1 MNIKCP
7 HCGTDY
13 EVEEKDMYR
22 YTKCEVCGKGFVIGA
37 TKSLQKV
44 DGGGSEEEEQKK
56 KPTLG
61 IRRPSHQTSQKAAIM
76 DDKLCAAINYQLSAK
91 AIETPKRVVMAA
103 EERVKT
109 FEEMRCKNARQNIR
123 YEELVAM
130 NRVAYEQRKKKERQ
144 AALIKYSVYTVLFAL
159 CCTGSYIVWNKYEAR
174 KKRESALAAEEDR
187 RIEEAAYR
195 KAEEQRI
202 ATEEAARKR
211 TEKKLA
217 LERRLEVER
226 LAREKQREEERL
238 AWERKCE
245 AERLARERERQEREE
260 KLAADRRRKEEERKA
275 AQQARE
281 AKRLLDERKREEER
295 LAKDVESRRQQESQ
309 KKSRVIEERRVY
321 VGKTPQTVSK
331 QSSVDKKYEFDFF
344 AARRG
349 MGGSV
354 LEALVRK
361 LNGSI
366 TDDKMSH
373 TSARTARATAMM
385 SIAGTI
391 GPIEYERQIRT
402 KRTTSTQAIGGFQG
416 YADGEVVSGTVYGP
430 VGSIK
435 EKVGGYVA
443 KVPTGFRKAFD
454 QMMSVARRGH
464 SRANAE
470 AGACIFVDATK
481 GQIGMDERK
490 ALAMFTKAADLGDAD
505 GMYMQAFCL
514 FYGIGKKDVHKAYR
528 ILLIWREQVA
538 SETLRNS
545 GWARRRL
552 DEAQQLGY

>member
-1 MNIKCP
+1 MRRISFAAGAPLATSSGEGKATNKRMNIKCS

-44 DGGGSEEEEQKK
+44 DGGGCEEEKQKK
-56 KPTLG
+56 MPTLG
-61 IRRPSHQTSQKAAIM
+61 IRRPPHQTSH
-76 DDKLCAAINYQLSAK
+76 
-91 AIETPKRVVMAA
+91 
-103 EERVKT
+103 
-109 FEEMRCKNARQNIR
+109 QNIR

-130 NRVAYEQRKKKERQ
+130 NHVAYEQRKKKECQ
-144 AALIKYSVYTVLFAL
+144 AALIKYSVYVVLL
-159 CCTGSYIVWNKYEAR
+159 VVCCTGSYIVWNKYESR
-174 KKRESALAAEEDR
+174 KKRESALAAEEAR
-187 RIEEAAYR
+187 RIEEAACR
-195 KAEEQRI
+195 KAEERRK
-202 ATEEAARKR
+202 AAEEAARKR
-211 TEKKLA
+211 IEEKIA
-217 LERRLEVER
+217 LERKLDEER

-245 AERLARERERQEREE
+245 SERLARERERQEREE
-260 KLAADRRRKEEERKA
+260 KLAADRRRREEERRA
-275 AQQARE
+275 VQQARE
-281 AKRLLDERKREEER
+281 AKRHLDERKREEER
-295 LAKDVESRRQQESQ
+295 LAKDVESRRQREAQE
-309 KKSRVIEERRVY
+309 KSDAIEKRRRG
-321 VGKTPQTVSK
+321 VGKAPQIVSQ
-331 QSSVDKKYEFDFF
+331 QSSVDKKYAFDFF

-361 LNGSI
+361 LNESV

-373 TSARTARATAMM
+373 TSARTARATVMM
-385 SIAGTI
+385 SIAGAI
-391 GPIEYERQIRT
+391 GPIKYERQIRT
-402 KRTTSTQAIGGFQG
+402 TRTISTQAIGGFDG
-416 YADGEVVSGTVYGP
+416 YAGGGVVSGTVYGP
-430 VGSIK
+430 VSSIK

-470 AGACIFVDATK
+470 AGACIFVDAAK

-490 ALAMFTKAADLGDAD
+490 ALALFTKAADLGDAD

-528 ILLIWREQVA
+528 ILLIWREQPA
-538 SETLRNS
+538 SEILRNS